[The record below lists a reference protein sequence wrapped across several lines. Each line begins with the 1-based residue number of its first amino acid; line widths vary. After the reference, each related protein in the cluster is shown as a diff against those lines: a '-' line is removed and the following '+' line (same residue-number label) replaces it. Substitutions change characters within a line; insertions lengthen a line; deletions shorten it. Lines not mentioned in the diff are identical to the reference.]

1 MGKTILVTGAS
12 GFMGQAVVPGL
23 LDKGHTVYGLSRHP
37 PKGRYGSQFIPV
49 AGDVTSYNLGLS
61 KWPAA
66 GGPAAGVDAV
76 LHMAAMLDLTERHRE
91 RVWGV
96 NVGGTRNVVD
106 FCKTHGIARLF
117 FVSTAYTKSRNTYE
131 RSKEAADE
139 VVALSGLR
147 TTILK
152 PGILIGHSRLHGLP
166 PPGNFYTVVAAVDR
180 VKRWIERRTGLPQL
194 KLTIRLPG
202 DPDGKLNLIPIDT
215 AAEEIVRIVDQDLEG
230 TFYITNP
237 EPPSLG
243 WVSSGPLSEAAGADI
258 RVVWA
263 FSPNSAEKL
272 VHRLIRP
279 LLPYLEGDTLP
290 SSLGSDPPAACF
302 PLDERFLV
310 DSIRLFLKGRR

>member
-12 GFMGQAVVPGL
+12 GFLGQAVVPGL
-23 LDKGHTVYGLSRHP
+23 LEKGHTVYGLSRHP
-37 PKGRYGSQFIPV
+37 PKGRYGSKFIPV
-49 AGDVTSYNLGLS
+49 AGDVISYNLGIARIDSL
-61 KWPAA
+61 
-66 GGPAAGVDAV
+66 DAV
-76 LHMAAMLDLTERHRE
+76 LHMAAILDLTERHRGL
-91 RVWGV
+91 VWDV

-106 FCKTHGIARLF
+106 FCRTHEIERLF

-131 RSKEAADE
+131 RSKEAADR

-243 WVSSGPLSEAAGADI
+243 WVTCGPLSEAAGADI
-258 RVVWA
+258 RIERA
-263 FSPNSAEKL
+263 FSPNPAEKL

-310 DSIRLFLKGRR
+310 DSIRLFLKGRH